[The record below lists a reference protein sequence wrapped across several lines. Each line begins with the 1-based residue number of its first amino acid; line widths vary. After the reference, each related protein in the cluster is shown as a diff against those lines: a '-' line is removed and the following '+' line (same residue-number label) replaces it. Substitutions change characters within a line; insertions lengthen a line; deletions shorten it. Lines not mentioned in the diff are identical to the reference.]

1 MFQTLNVV
9 RFSSTVA
16 VREVFS
22 VDLENGRWEGEV
34 SNEVKVKAIDKASLY
49 LVKIRKIT
57 FVDTQAIR
65 TKLLRQLEGL
75 FDLAIAISKGKVRHL
90 SDEDGNEYKITLRV
104 REKWA
109 RIAAYTGQVMGG
121 LALGYDEKQLQTDLK
136 KLEQM
141 VNEVRR
147 HRKATEENNPANVPG
162 RV

>member
-1 MFQTLNVV
+1 M
-9 RFSSTVA
+9 SI
-16 VREVFS
+16 
-22 VDLENGRWEGEV
+22 
-34 SNEVKVKAIDKASLY
+34 EVKIKAIDQASLY

-75 FDLAIAISKGKVRHL
+75 FDLPISRAKGKVRHL
-90 SDEDGNEYKITLRV
+90 CNENGDENKVTFRV

-121 LALGYDEKQLQTDLK
+121 LALGYGEKQLQTDLK

-141 VNEVRR
+141 VNEVRP
-147 HRKATEENNPANVPG
+147 HRKATEEPPCALP
-162 RV
+162 

>member
-1 MFQTLNVV
+1 MI
-9 RFSSTVA
+9 A
-16 VREVFS
+16 AAKEVFS

-34 SNEVKVKAIDKASLY
+34 SNDVKIKAIDQASIC

-75 FDLAIAISKGKVRHL
+75 FDLVIEIAKGKVRHL
-90 SDEDGNEYKITLRV
+90 CDENGNEYEVTLKV
-104 REKWA
+104 WEKWA
-109 RIAAYTGQVMGG
+109 RIAAHTGQVMDG
-121 LALGYDEKQLQTDLK
+121 LALGHGEKQLQTDLK

-147 HRKATEENNPANVPG
+147 HRKATEEPPCALP
-162 RV
+162 